1 MPIPL
6 SDENRVP
13 IQEHSDIQEG
23 IVEDNS
29 FPVLL
34 IIDDNQEMVSFLI
47 ETFSKTYRCL
57 KAFNGKE
64 GLSVV
69 RENTVD
75 LIIVDEM
82 MPEMGGLEFCRV
94 LRRNQPTASIPAI
107 MLTAKDDLETEKNS
121 IKAGVDIFMPKP
133 FDIDKLSLRLVQ
145 LQERRNSLEQRIRI
159 ENISKPVVEE
169 SFQSND
175 EILLAKVVSVI
186 EENMEN
192 TEFNVTMLSDLMDID
207 GKQLYRKLKQLTGS
221 SPVDYIRQIRMKKAA
236 VLLAQK
242 KFSVSE
248 VMYMVGY
255 TNASYFSRCF
265 VAEFNMTPKQYMLL
279 DTH

>member
-1 MPIPL
+1 M
-6 SDENRVP
+6 
-13 IQEHSDIQEG
+13 
-23 IVEDNS
+23 
-29 FPVLL
+29 
-34 IIDDNQEMVSFLI
+34 
-47 ETFSKTYRCL
+47 
-57 KAFNGKE
+57 
-64 GLSVV
+64 
-69 RENTVD
+69 
-75 LIIVDEM
+75 
-82 MPEMGGLEFCRV
+82 
-94 LRRNQPTASIPAI
+94 
-107 MLTAKDDLETEKNS
+107 
-121 IKAGVDIFMPKP
+121 
-133 FDIDKLSLRLVQ
+133 
-145 LQERRNSLEQRIRI
+145 
-159 ENISKPVVEE
+159 
-169 SFQSND
+169 
-175 EILLAKVVSVI
+175 VSVI